1 MDMMR
6 AMHISPEHPM
16 LAAVVD
22 DLATNGWSRQ
32 ALFLPGELVR
42 ALAAECR
49 RRDAEGE
56 LNPAGV
62 GRGVTQEVR
71 EAIRGD
77 QIQWIDPGQA
87 EACDQYLSAMDQLR
101 LAINQG
107 LFLGLEDFEC
117 HFALYPPG
125 AFYRRHLD
133 RFRDDDRRMVSAVL
147 YLNEGW
153 QPQDGGQLRMFL
165 ADDVA
170 LDVEPV
176 AGCLVVFLSGEV
188 PHEVLPAGRERLS
201 LTGWFRRRGNDL
213 F

>member
-1 MDMMR
+1 MR
-6 AMHISPEHPM
+6 AMHTSPEHP
-16 LAAVVD
+16 LLSTIVD
-22 DLATNGWSRQ
+22 DLATRGWSQQ
-32 ALFLPGELVR
+32 ALFLPLELAS

-49 RRDAEGE
+49 RRHAEGE

-62 GRGVTQEVR
+62 GRGAAQEVR

-87 EACDQYLSAMDQLR
+87 EACDRYLELMDSLR
-101 LAINQG
+101 QAINQG

-133 RFRDDDRRMVSAVL
+133 RFRDDDRRMVSVVL
-147 YLNEGW
+147 YLNEHW
-153 QPQDGGQLRMFL
+153 QPEDGGQLRMFL
-165 ADDVA
+165 ADDVEH
-170 LDVEPV
+170 DVQPD
-176 AGCLVVFLSGEV
+176 AGSLVVFLSGEV
-188 PHEVLPAGRERLS
+188 PHEVLPANRERLS
-201 LTGWFRRRGNDL
+201 LTGWFRRRGNDP

>member
-1 MDMMR
+1 
-6 AMHISPEHPM
+6 MHNPSEHS
-16 LAAVVD
+16 LLSAIVD
-22 DLATNGWSRQ
+22 DLAARGWSQ
-32 ALFLPGELVR
+32 QSLFLPAELSR

-49 RRDAEGE
+49 RRYAEGE

-62 GRGVTQEVR
+62 GRGAAQEIR

-77 QIQWIDPGQA
+77 QIQWIDPG
-87 EACDQYLSAMDQLR
+87 ESDVCDRYLEKMDGLR
-101 LAINQG
+101 QAINQG

-125 AFYRRHLD
+125 AFYKRHLD

-153 QPQDGGQLRMFL
+153 QADDGGQLRMFL
-165 ADDVA
+165 AEGVEHDVQP
-170 LDVEPV
+170 L
-176 AGCLVVFLSGEV
+176 AGSLVVFLSGDV

-201 LTGWFRRRGNDL
+201 LTGWFRRRGNDP